1 MTYSLEVANDACYGT
16 LAEGSSV
23 TIVGGGPGGVAA
35 ALYLQKERPD
45 LDINVLEYR
54 NEKRSLTP
62 ACGSCK
68 GGGGVMPGQVLK
80 TLEED
85 LGLTVPERLIMNRY
99 AGYDFHRLG
108 TDKSYSM
115 SMPTSEVMP
124 GADKEYDTVSVYRGN
139 GPARFRGD
147 EPIGFDAYLRKEAK
161 DRGIGFTYGSVK
173 DIIVPESLDGK
184 VMVNYKGTSK
194 GDDLSLATDLVIN
207 AAGVKGSQL
216 ARMGYMD
223 DTGALQYRDRD
234 ISPRSRTFG
243 QFEVKLPKE
252 DVESYFGDTISVYTG
267 IPGSEFIAVT
277 PKFPGPQKEPM
288 RDGSTKDVDYGY
300 LSITLALDPRK
311 ERELD
316 KLGSEKEVR
325 SAYANQ
331 LRGLEK
337 ALLEHPGFSYKV
349 ENRIDDKPF
358 HCLCQPSAPVSAS
371 VKPFEDRYVE
381 IGDAGG
387 AIRYGKNGIGHSIL
401 SARAAVDSILERG
414 ISEEAF
420 RDGYYTDFV
429 KPLDRDN
436 AVGKAMF
443 GANRVVAGN
452 DTLASLFYST
462 ANSPVGKP
470 IKKLA
475 YRMARGHYGED
486 SYKSIVGNA
495 VVDAVKLPYELAG
508 SAIRSAVDK
517 YHDWRERSNSDEEPE
532 A

>member
-1 MTYSLEVANDACYGT
+1 MTYSLEVAHDASYGALT
-16 LAEGSSV
+16 EGSSV

-54 NEKRSLTP
+54 DERKSLMP

-68 GGGGVMPGQVLK
+68 GGGGVMPGQVLS

-85 LGLTVPERLIMNRY
+85 LGISVPDRLIMNRY

-108 TDKSYSM
+108 ADKSYSM
-115 SMPTSEVMP
+115 SMPTAEVMP
-124 GADKEYDTVSVYRGN
+124 GADKEYGTVSVYRGN
-139 GPARFRGD
+139 GPARFSGE
-147 EPIGFDAYLRKEAK
+147 EPIGFDAYLRKEAN
-161 DRGIGFTYGSVK
+161 DRGIKFTYGSVN

-184 VMVNYKGTSK
+184 VMVNYKPTGK
-194 GDDLSLATDLVIN
+194 GDDLTFATDLLIN

-216 ARMGYMD
+216 TRMGYMD
-223 DTGALQYRDRD
+223 DSGALQYRDRG

-243 QFEVKLPKE
+243 QFEIKLPKA

-267 IPGSEFIAVT
+267 IPNSEFVAVT
-277 PKFPGPQKEPM
+277 PTFPGPQKVKGK
-288 RDGSTKDVDYGY
+288 DGSTKEVDYGY

-311 ERELD
+311 EKELD
-316 KLGSEKEVR
+316 NLGSEKEVR
-325 SAYANQ
+325 SAYTQQ
-331 LRGLEK
+331 LMGLEK

-349 ENRIDDKPF
+349 ENRIEDRPF

-371 VKPFEDRYVE
+371 EKPFEDRYVE

-401 SARAAVDSILERG
+401 SARSAVESILERG
-414 ISEEAF
+414 VSEKAF
-420 RDGYYTDFV
+420 RDGYYTDFI
-429 KPLDRDN
+429 KPLERDN

-452 DTLASLFYST
+452 DVLSGLFYST

-470 IKKLA
+470 IKKMA

-508 SAIRSAVDK
+508 RAINSAVDK
-517 YHDWRERSNSDEEPE
+517 YHDWRERRNSDE
-532 A
+532 